1 MPAIT
6 VQLPLSDGDRM
17 IFPFTLYRFLNNPRE
32 YLEGLQKKYGDPF
45 PLAFPGAK
53 TIWLTGKSEYAKNL
67 FTAPADSFTPSEKN
81 PVAPLLGKDGL
92 IMIGGQNHLSTR
104 KDFMSHFSKNNLQ
117 SFAPVVKEVFDE
129 IAAEKD
135 EEGVLTLQSFSFK
148 GTLKIIL
155 RFLFPHLIAPEYR
168 EAEKLTETFL
178 KSYSASFL
186 FIPQW
191 VPMTWNVFNQ
201 NKKALDDRFY
211 EYYLSG
217 LRANAK
223 GPLYEMAGPGDDKNK
238 ILDHIRTFIV
248 AGHET
253 SATSLTWTLFYILK
267 DPYLKNRLVEQLSLY
282 EDNSDFK
289 KILEDPFLDSVV
301 SEGLRI
307 NPPVPFITRKI
318 QTRPLSWA
326 RKDFGLD
333 DEIGV
338 CLSLLHRQE
347 SIWENPDE
355 FKPERFLENKFSPFE
370 FAPFGGGTR
379 RCLGAELSLIEIK
392 VLTAEF
398 LRTFECELV
407 ELKMPISEVLQI
419 TIGPK
424 KPILVEYKKRGE

>member
-1 MPAIT
+1 
-6 VQLPLSDGDRM
+6 M
-17 IFPFTLYRFLNNPRE
+17 IFPFTLYRFLNNPRD
-32 YLEGLQKKYGDPF
+32 YLENLQKKHGDPF
-45 PLAFPGAK
+45 PLSFPGAK
-53 TIWLTGKSEYAKNL
+53 TIWLTGKSEYAKAV
-67 FTAPADSFTPSEKN
+67 FTSPPDSFTPSEKN

-104 KDFMSHFSKNNLQ
+104 KDFMSHFSKGNLQ
-117 SFAPVVKEVFDE
+117 SFAPVIKEVFTE

-135 EEGVLTLQSFSFK
+135 EEGLLTLQSFSFK
-148 GTLKIIL
+148 ATLKIIL
-155 RFLFPHLIAPEYR
+155 RYLFPHLEVHEYR
-168 EAEKLTETFL
+168 EAEKLTESFL

-191 VPMTWNVFNQ
+191 VPMTWNVFHQ
-201 NKKALDDRFY
+201 NKVALDEKFY
-211 EYYLSG
+211 EYYRSG
-217 LRANAK
+217 VRAKAK
-223 GPLYEMAGPGDDKNK
+223 GPLYEMAGLNDDGPGMEKNK

-253 SATSLTWTLFYILK
+253 SATSLTWSLFYILK
-267 DPYLKNRLVEQLSLY
+267 DPYLKNRCIEQLALY
-282 EDNSDFK
+282 EENSDFK
-289 KILEDPFLDSVV
+289 KILEDPFFDSLV

-318 QTRPLSWA
+318 QNRSLNWA
-326 RKDFGLD
+326 GREFEID

-347 SIWENPDE
+347 NIWKNPEE
-355 FKPERFLENKFSPFE
+355 FKPERFVENKFSPFE

-392 VLTAEF
+392 VLIAEF
-398 LRTFECELV
+398 LRTFDCELV

-424 KPILVEYKKRGE
+424 KPIMVEFKKRK